1 MARMHDLA
9 DGGTKII
16 SNVTQHQCGV
26 APIGLALSRIRA
38 ASREGRHGHRRLTLR
53 SVLKH
58 SVPVR
63 KEQRSQDANDGK
75 YFHNSSHGYSLLK
88 LDASRLG

>member
-1 MARMHDLA
+1 
-9 DGGTKII
+9 
-16 SNVTQHQCGV
+16 
-26 APIGLALSRIRA
+26 
-38 ASREGRHGHRRLTLR
+38 LR